1 VINSVTRPDSLSGKA
16 DRIMIWLVSFT
27 VLMFVT
33 WSSFASLDKIVRGHG
48 TVVPISKT
56 QVIQSLEGG
65 ILSELNVWEGKVV
78 KKGEV
83 LARLSDAQF
92 KGSFKELE
100 SQVLALQIKLLRL
113 DAEISRKDFFVL
125 DKDLFKRAP
134 KVASSEIQYFNARQQ
149 EYKTK
154 LQSLE
159 STLEL
164 QQHEVEMLVGL
175 TQKKISPTIDLLNAR
190 QEANEARSNL
200 TAHKSE
206 YQLALSDE
214 YSTTLTE
221 FNQVRETLNIRK
233 DQLRRTTLV
242 APVRGIVNKIII
254 TTIGGVAPP
263 GEPILEL
270 TPLDDELKIEAKIT
284 PKDVAFIYHDM
295 PATVKLSA
303 YDYTVYGSFSGKVTH
318 VSADTFEDQNTRDAE
333 PYYKVLIAVDKQS
346 LASADEEIEI
356 RPGMLADAEL
366 HVGDNTVLKYL
377 LKPLFK
383 TTEAFREP

>member
-1 VINSVTRPDSLSGKA
+1 MTNSVRQPDTLSSKPG
-16 DRIMIWLVSFT
+16 RIMIWLVSFT
-27 VLMFVT
+27 VFMFIT
-33 WSSFASLDKIVRGHG
+33 WSSFASLDKIVRGPG

-78 KKGEV
+78 EKGEV

-113 DAEISRKDFFVL
+113 EAEIGRKNIFLLEDQL
-125 DKDLFKRAP
+125 LKRAP
-134 KVASSEIQYFNARQQ
+134 KVARSEIQYFNARQD
-149 EYKTK
+149 EYHTK
-154 LQSLE
+154 LASLE
-159 STLEL
+159 NTLLL
-164 QQHEVEMLVGL
+164 QQNEVEMLVGL

-190 QEANEARSNL
+190 QEENEARSNL

-206 YQLALSDE
+206 YQLSLSDE
-214 YSTTLTE
+214 YSKTLTE
-221 FNQVRETLNIRK
+221 FNQIRETLNIRK
-233 DQLRRTTLV
+233 DQLRRTTLL

-270 TPLDDELKIEAKIT
+270 TPLDDELKVEAKIT
-284 PKDVAFIYHDM
+284 PKDVAFVYPDM
-295 PATVKLSA
+295 PANVKLSA
-303 YDYTVYGSFSGKVTH
+303 YDYTVYGSFPGKVTH
-318 VSADTFEDQNTRDAE
+318 VSADTFEDQNSRDAE
-333 PYYKVLIAVDKQS
+333 PYYKVIISVDRRA
-346 LASADEEIEI
+346 LEAAGDEIEV

>member
-1 VINSVTRPDSLSGKA
+1 MMNSARQPDSLSGKPG
-16 DRIMIWLVSFT
+16 RIMIWLVSFT
-27 VLMFVT
+27 VFMFVT
-33 WSSFASLDKIVRGHG
+33 WSSFASLDKIVRGPG

-78 KKGEV
+78 EKNEV
-83 LARLSDAQF
+83 LARLSDAKF
-92 KGSFKELE
+92 KGSFRELE

-113 DAEISRKDFFVL
+113 EAEIARQEYFVL
-125 DKDLFKRAP
+125 NDDLFKRAP
-134 KVASSEIQYFNARQQ
+134 KVAGSEIQYFNARQQ

-154 LQSLE
+154 LGSLE

-164 QQHEVEMLVGL
+164 QQREVEMLVGL
-175 TQKKISPTIDLLNAR
+175 TKRKISPTIDLLKA
-190 QEANEARSNL
+190 QQAENEAHSNL
-200 TAHKSE
+200 AAHKSE
-206 YQLALSDE
+206 YQLSISDE
-214 YSTTLTE
+214 YSKTLTE

-233 DQLRRTTLV
+233 DQLSRTTLL

-270 TPLDDELKIEAKIT
+270 TPLDDELKIEVKIT
-284 PKDVAFIYHDM
+284 PKDVAFIFPDM

-303 YDYTVYGSFSGKVTH
+303 YDYTVYGSFAGKVSH
-318 VSADTFEDQNTRDAE
+318 VSADTFEDQSSRDAE
-333 PYYKVLIAVDKQS
+333 PYYKVLISVDREAIAFSEKQI
-346 LASADEEIEI
+346 DI

-366 HVGDNTVLKYL
+366 HVGSNTVFRYL

>member
-1 VINSVTRPDSLSGKA
+1 MTNSARQPDSLSGRPG
-16 DRIMIWLVSFT
+16 RIMIWLVSFT
-27 VLMFVT
+27 VFMFVT
-33 WSSFASLDKIVRGHG
+33 WSSFASLDKIVRGPG

-78 KKGEV
+78 AKDEV

-113 DAEISRKDFFVL
+113 DAEIGRQDSFVL
-125 DKDLFKRAP
+125 NDGLLQRAP
-134 KVASSEIQYFNARQQ
+134 KVANSEIQYFNARQQ
-149 EYKTK
+149 EYRTK
-154 LQSLE
+154 LESLE

-164 QQHEVEMLVGL
+164 QRHEVEMLVGL
-175 TQKKISPTIDLLNAR
+175 TEKRISPMIDLLNAR

-200 TAHKSE
+200 AAHKSE
-206 YQLALSDE
+206 YQLALSEE
-214 YSTTLTE
+214 YSKTLTE

-233 DQLRRTTLV
+233 DQLRRTTLL

-270 TPLDDELKIEAKIT
+270 TPLDDELKVEARIT
-284 PKDVAFIYHDM
+284 PKDVAFIYPDM

-318 VSADTFEDQNTRDAE
+318 VSADTFEDQNSRDAE
-333 PYYKVLIAVDKQS
+333 PYYKVLISVDKAS
-346 LASADEEIEI
+346 LDNADKEIEI

>member
-1 VINSVTRPDSLSGKA
+1 MINSVTRPDSLSGKA

>member
-16 DRIMIWLVSFT
+16 GRIMIWLVSFT

-33 WSSFASLDKIVRGHG
+33 WSSFASLDKIVRGPG